1 MDTYTIIQFPDPRLE
16 IQGEPVA
23 AVTDDIKAIVAKM
36 FQTLYKADNC
46 AALAAT
52 QLDIPWPDNIP
63 RRITV
68 IDFSEDKDQP
78 LCLINPILSNPQ
90 GETKLKEGCMSVEML
105 TAAVPRAATI
115 HVEAL
120 DQEGKQLSFDADG
133 FLAKCIQHEVDH
145 LDGKLFF
152 DHLPP
157 LRRKMLVKKLL
168 KKKKR

>member
-1 MDTYTIIQFPDPRLE
+1 
-16 IQGEPVA
+16 
-23 AVTDDIKAIVAKM
+23 
-36 FQTLYKADNC
+36 
-46 AALAAT
+46 
-52 QLDIPWPDNIP
+52 
-63 RRITV
+63 
-68 IDFSEDKDQP
+68 
-78 LCLINPILSNPQ
+78 
-90 GETKLKEGCMSVEML
+90 MSVEML